1 MPKMW
6 SIIKAVCFM
15 ALCIIWCAA
24 GIPSAVFASDGP
36 VQKLGS
42 RTPAVLPPT
51 STPAGKGTTSPG
63 TGPGDGSA
71 IQKQLVKVVITTSRP
86 EITRDHAWGLSADI
100 TNVSTEA
107 MTLNADQVQLVMEP
121 EATKGT
127 DCNSAYGSF
136 LPNTDGAPKQSADTG
151 GSNGASKETAAG
163 SDRQVILQPGEHYM
177 FFWNGV
183 DVLHGQSSSECQLG
197 FWGRLAETLNFIP
210 GTYTFVVDGKLH
222 LSNSVDTYH
231 TFAEAV
237 TVKISIPQL
246 TILLFAGLGS
256 ILAYLVVNLQVNGD
270 VNQVWTATTK
280 KATIIASLVVSRGM
294 CSAFLLGSI
303 LSVVANRLSDT
314 QFPVKVSVNDVWGSI
329 TVGFVFFFI
338 GNKVLDKLKALIPP
352 SMPQPLAGAPPAPGG
367 PPPAPQPTT
376 GHV

>member
-1 MPKMW
+1 MPKIL
-6 SIIKAVCFM
+6 SKTIDAICFV
-15 ALCIIWCAA
+15 ALCISWCVA
-24 GIPSAVFASDGP
+24 GISEPAFASDKPAQKP
-36 VQKLGS
+36 VTV
-42 RTPAVLPPT
+42 TPAAQPSRLSQVEQAPTPPG
-51 STPAGKGTTSPG
+51 SALGEN
-63 TGPGDGSA
+63 SA

-100 TNVSTEA
+100 TNVSTNA
-107 MTLNADQVQLVMEP
+107 MILNADEVQLVMEP

-136 LPNTDGAPKQSADTG
+136 LPNTDGAPEQSGDAGKPDG
-151 GSNGASKETAAG
+151 VAKEASAG
-163 SDRQVILQPGEHYM
+163 SDKQVILQPGEHYM

-183 DVLHGQSSSECQLG
+183 DVLHEQSSSECQLG

-222 LSNSVDTYH
+222 LANTTETYH

-246 TILLFAGLGS
+246 TILLFAGFGS

-270 VNQVWTATTK
+270 VNQVWTATSK
-280 KATIIASLVVSRGM
+280 KETFIASLIVSRGV

-338 GNKVLDKLKALIPP
+338 GNKVLDKLKALAPP
-352 SMPQPLAGAPPAPGG
+352 SVPQPLAGPPA
-367 PPPAPQPTT
+367 AQP
-376 GHV
+376 